1 MKQRHG
7 DIPLE
12 YICRLLGKTV
22 QTYYYHIRYQKRVAE
37 NELVILE
44 RVKSIRVHLPGA
56 GVPKL
61 RHMISLDAGLAA
73 RCPGRDTMYE
83 LLRSHHLLLLR
94 RGRRGPTTTDS
105 RHRYK
110 KYPNLVREQVTNRPN
125 ELWVSDISAPRRCNS
140 SCCYCTGWFL
150 TGSCNTAPP
159 NREVGWKGVAKF
171 YRVLTAR

>member
-1 MKQRHG
+1 MKQRHST
-7 DIPLE
+7 IPME

-22 QTYYYHIRYQKRVAE
+22 QTYYYHVRYQKRVAE
-37 NELVILE
+37 TELVIVE
-44 RVKSIRVHLPGA
+44 KVKSIRVLLPGA

-110 KYPNLVREQVTNRPN
+110 KYPNLVRELVTNRPN
-125 ELWVSDISAPRRCNS
+125 ELWVSDITYISTYAGFCYLSLITDAYSHRILGYHVHHNLS
-140 SCCYCTGWFL
+140 SLWP
-150 TGSCNTAPP
+150 S
-159 NREVGWKGVAKF
+159 
-171 YRVLTAR
+171 YRT